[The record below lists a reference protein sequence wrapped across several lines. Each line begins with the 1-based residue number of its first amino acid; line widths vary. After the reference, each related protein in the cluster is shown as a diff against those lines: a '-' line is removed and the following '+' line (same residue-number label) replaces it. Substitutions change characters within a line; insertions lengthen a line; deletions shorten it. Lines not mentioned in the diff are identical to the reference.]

1 MRILYFDG
9 VSGASGD
16 MILGALL
23 DLGLS
28 IDDLHAELAA
38 LRLDGYTLGAER
50 VQRAGIA
57 ATRAI
62 VDTQATPHQRTLS
75 DIGAIIAASALPEPD
90 RARVMTVFQRLAEAE
105 ADAHGVT
112 PQEVHFHEVGAIDAI
127 VDIAAVITGLRLLA
141 IEKVYSAPLVLGRGV
156 ARGEHGELPAPAP
169 ATLQLIERAGAPIAA
184 GLGEPEFEALTPTGA
199 ALLTTLATFGRP
211 AMRLLRT
218 GYGAGGRD
226 IAGRPN
232 VLRAWLGETQTE
244 PASTS
249 PARLLLIECNIDD
262 MNPEIYE
269 WARERIIAAGA
280 IDVWYAPVQMKK
292 NRPGA
297 TLSALAPPEAET
309 AVTNAFLRETST
321 LGVRVRDVWR
331 HEAERKTFQFSS
343 TLGEAQA
350 KARVLPDG
358 AVLATPEYDSCR
370 ALAEA
375 SGLPLIEVYR
385 RLEPEAQAEAIR
397 QFGAPVQG

>member
-28 IDDLHAELAA
+28 LDDLRGELAS
-38 LRLDGYTLGAER
+38 LPLEGYTVGAER

-57 ATRAI
+57 ATRAN
-62 VDTQATPHQRTLS
+62 VDTTATPHQRTLS
-75 DIGAIIAASALPEPD
+75 DIGAIIAASTLPEPD
-90 RARVMTVFQRLAEAE
+90 RARIMTVFQRLAEAE

-112 PQEVHFHEVGAIDAI
+112 PEEVHFHEVGAIDAI
-127 VDIAAVITGLRLLA
+127 VDIAAAIIGLRLLG
-141 IEKVYSAPLVLGRGV
+141 IEKVYSAPLVVGRGI

-169 ATLQLIERAGAPIAA
+169 GTLRLIERAGAPIAA
-184 GLGEPEFEALTPTGA
+184 GLDEPQFEALTPTGA

-226 IAGRPN
+226 VAARPN
-232 VLRAWLGETQTE
+232 VLRAWLGETLAE
-244 PASTS
+244 PASVS
-249 PARLLLIECNIDD
+249 PTRLLLIECNIDD

-292 NRPGA
+292 NRPG
-297 TLSALAPPEAET
+297 TLLSALAPPEAEA
-309 AVTNAFLRETST
+309 AVANAFLSETTT

-331 HEAERKTFQFSS
+331 HEAERKTYQFTS
-343 TLGEAQA
+343 TLGEARA
-350 KARVLPDG
+350 KAHVLPDG
-358 AVLATPEYDSCR
+358 AVQATPEYDSCR
-370 ALAEA
+370 AIAETH
-375 SGLPLIEVYR
+375 GLPLIEVYR
-385 RLEPEAQAEAIR
+385 RLEPEAQAAALR
-397 QFGAPVQG
+397 LFASPDQD